1 MELYDA
7 IFYRKSIKK
16 YSKNRVS
23 IEMFEEVKNICED
36 IDLLNKDINVKAH
49 PILKGDSLKF
59 IIKKKSRIVAPHY
72 VLITSEIPEEIDG
85 HLEGVGFVG
94 EKIVLRLT
102 ELGLASCWIGE
113 SFDKKAINDFVHL
126 EEGEEPIALIAFGF
140 PEPREKLFR
149 NSDEKIDRKS
159 LKDIAKNVDDKW
171 IKIIECVRLAPSY
184 KNYQPWRFYSDSGML
199 NVYIKKGREVNIDKI
214 DIGIALRHFDIG
226 CKYYGIDFEYKKID
240 AKKKLRREYYIS
252 VK

>member
-23 IEMFEEVKNICED
+23 IDMFEEIKNLCED

-72 VLITSEIPEEIDG
+72 VLITSEIPEEVDG
-85 HLEGVGFVG
+85 HLESVGFVG
-94 EKIVLRLT
+94 EKIILRLT

-113 SFDKKAINDFVHL
+113 YFDKKGIHDFVHL

-140 PEPREKLFR
+140 PEAKENLFR
-149 NSDEKIDRKS
+149 NSEEKIDRKPI
-159 LKDIAKNVDDKW
+159 KDITKNVDEKW
-171 IKIIECVRLAPSY
+171 IQAIECVRLAPSY
-184 KNYQPWRFYSDSGML
+184 KNTQPWRFYSENNLL
-199 NVYIKKGREVNIDKI
+199 NIYRKKVGEESLSRIDM
-214 DIGIALRHFDIG
+214 GIALRHFEIG
-226 CKYYGIDFEYKKID
+226 CKYHGIKFNYIKVD
-240 AKKKLRREYYIS
+240 AKKRLRRNYYIS
-252 VK
+252 VE

>member
-23 IEMFEEVKNICED
+23 IAMFEEIKNLCED
-36 IDLLNKDINVKAH
+36 IDLLDKDIKVKAH

-72 VLITSEIPEEIDG
+72 VLITSEIQEEIDG
-85 HLEGVGFVG
+85 HLESVGFAG
-94 EKIVLRLT
+94 EKIVLSLT

-113 SFDKKAINDFVHL
+113 YFDKKGINDFVHL

-140 PEPREKLFR
+140 PDAKENLFR
-149 NSDEKIDRKS
+149 NNEEKIERKS
-159 LKDIAKNVDDKW
+159 IKDISKHLDEKW
-171 IKIIECVRLAPSY
+171 IKAIECVRLAPSY
-184 KNYQPWRFYSDSGML
+184 KNTQPWRFYSEHNVL
-199 NVYIKKGREVNIDKI
+199 NIYRKRVGEANISKI
-214 DIGIALRHFDIG
+214 DMGIALRHFEIG
-226 CKYYGIDFEYKKID
+226 CKYHGIEFNYTKVN
-240 AKKKLRREYYIS
+240 AKKRLRRDYYIS
-252 VK
+252 VE

>member
-23 IEMFEEVKNICED
+23 IDMFEEVKNLCED
-36 IDLLNKDINVKAH
+36 IDLLDKDINVKAH

-59 IIKKKSRIVAPHY
+59 IIKKKSRIIAPHY
-72 VLITSEIPEEIDG
+72 VLITSEIPEETDG
-85 HLEGVGFVG
+85 HLESVGFVG

-113 SFDKKAINDFVHL
+113 YFDKKGINDFVHL

-140 PEPREKLFR
+140 PETTETLFR
-149 NSDEKIDRKS
+149 NSEEKLDRKS
-159 LKDIAKNVDDKW
+159 IKDIAKNVDEKW
-171 IKIIECVRLAPSY
+171 MYPIECVRLAPSY
-184 KNYQPWRFYSDSGML
+184 KNTQPWRFYSENNLL
-199 NVYIKKGREVNIDKI
+199 NIYRKKVGEENISKI
-214 DIGIALRHFDIG
+214 DMGIALRHFEIA
-226 CKYYGIDFEYKKID
+226 CKYHSIEFNYIKVD
-240 AKKKLRREYYIS
+240 AKKKLRRNYYIS
-252 VK
+252 VE